1 MFAKKQLVSSALSS
15 AEIDHGIELA
25 KSGDFARALEILWPA
40 AELGIPKAQNSL
52 GVMYGT
58 GSGVPQDEVA
68 AASWY
73 RKAAEQG
80 DSVAQFNL
88 GCMIAQG
95 RCVAKRADEALAWY
109 LKSAEQG
116 NHMAQCALGV
126 DFSCL
131 RPILQQLMSNL
142 PRPAHPKSSFER
154 RSTASGDIQEANAPD
169 AVPTTDGSPVRI
181 ARGGRFAD
189 LGWIS
194 RWGDPMPRHG
204 K

>member
-1 MFAKKQLVSSALSS
+1 MFAKKQLVSPAPSS

-25 KSGDFARALEILWPA
+25 KSGDFARALEILWPE

-68 AASWY
+68 AALWY

-88 GCMIAQG
+88 GWMIAQG
-95 RCVAKRADEALAWY
+95 RGVTKNEEAALAWH

-116 NHMAQCALGV
+116 NHMAQCMLG
-126 DFSCL
+126 L
-131 RPILQQLMSNL
+131 
-142 PRPAHPKSSFER
+142 AY
-154 RSTASGDIQEANAPD
+154 STGYANAAKD
-169 AVPTTDGSPVRI
+169 MVQCGILVSQGGGAGQRRCAILARSLEPTRVSVR
-181 ARGGRFAD
+181 
-189 LGWIS
+189 
-194 RWGDPMPRHG
+194 
-204 K
+204 